1 MARQRELIENTRM
14 GWEFVIKHFEIT
26 RWDWVSTS
34 KEGLA
39 WHKRTFFD
47 MYFKPCKD
55 IWCQFLFCSVGLF
68 GVRKAVEKFLRA
80 LSKTCPFRQ
89 ESVATRFSLGG
100 SLCEYWRRQKMG
112 GCFFSRL
119 LRGRFDNLQHATRM
133 ELEDLTVPKCLW
145 MEVRLDFS
153 RWSPFFAC
161 LHVSRWPY
169 AFFFFVG
176 LLAVPPSSCFA
187 ERLVRNPNVCL
198 IPVGAFARPR
208 ITAVSPRTPWTHLFT
223 VRSLHYQDLSGWN
236 QLLEGFWSC
245 DLVQERNWLSN
256 VTTKQELKCSCFDSY
271 KN

>member
-112 GCFFSRL
+112 GCSF
-119 LRGRFDNLQHATRM
+119 H
-133 ELEDLTVPKCLW
+133 
-145 MEVRLDFS
+145 
-153 RWSPFFAC
+153 
-161 LHVSRWPY
+161 
-169 AFFFFVG
+169 
-176 LLAVPPSSCFA
+176 
-187 ERLVRNPNVCL
+187 VCL
-198 IPVGAFARPR
+198 GDVLI
-208 ITAVSPRTPWTHLFT
+208 ICSMQQEWNLKIWLF
-223 VRSLHYQDLSGWN
+223 RSVCEWKWG
-236 QLLEGFWSC
+236 
-245 DLVQERNWLSN
+245 
-256 VTTKQELKCSCFDSY
+256 
-271 KN
+271 